1 MGWGCSPKS
10 RGLGKTEGAAKG
22 ISGSAGHTE
31 GVASAKVLRL
41 GYISCVPRIASEA
54 GLKGERQCGSQERSG
69 PDQVGSNSLST

>member
-10 RGLGKTEGAAKG
+10 RGLGKTEGATKG

-41 GYISCVPRIASEA
+41 GWVSCVSRLASEA
-54 GLKGERQCGSQERSG
+54 GLREIGS
-69 PDQVGSNSLST
+69 VGVRRGQGQTKEDLVH